1 MTTLFSKFNGLFERY
16 VGGIPWGIA
25 LIFCV
30 VPGAFGQRTVKLG
43 YVVSAKDRAQ
53 ADALIQQG
61 FAAYQAS
68 EYPQALSLLSTRP
81 TSLKPDQSRQLESAR
96 HAILL
101 QAKRRLTRR
110 KTAFARAVALDP
122 NLWAAQ
128 FNLAETAFQQ
138 KDYARA
144 RKGFDN
150 LLAQTDRFKDGHRW
164 ELVQYKAVLSSLL
177 GGNAAEASRRLAKLP
192 ATGGAT
198 PAHLYAEAAL
208 DYQNKKPGEAQK
220 LIASAQAT
228 FPAATND
235 LFVDSLVQ
243 VGWQAAPP
251 PPGVLLANNAPAP
264 GAGLPPGVTLATDI
278 PAGQGAHPYYV
289 VDPKVEAAAAEP
301 LPLPDAGVHPIVGK
315 LAPALQTSPGSA
327 VKVASKP
334 TAAPLITAQA
344 PPSPEPTP
352 DVEPEHR
359 GLLLGE

>member
-68 EYPQALSLLSTRP
+68 EYPQALNLIDQADR
-81 TSLKPDQSRQLESAR
+81 LKPDQSDTWNLRGMVLLRQKTYDKA
-96 HAILL
+96 
-101 QAKRRLTRR
+101 Q
-110 KTAFARAVALDP
+110 TAFARAVALDP

-164 ELVQYKAVLSSLL
+164 ELVQYKTVLSSLL

-208 DYQNKKPGEAQK
+208 DYQNKKPAEAQK

-235 LFVDSLVQ
+235 LFADSLVQ

-334 TAAPLITAQA
+334 VAAPLIAAQA

-352 DVEPEHR
+352 DVELEHR